1 LATLDPKEGPIM
13 RAHPLPIVFGLVLA
27 AAISVVPAQ
36 GYGSRYGGSDE
47 QGFFLFLDA
56 ALAQPSDTDM
66 VVGEFVTAAGATQTS
81 GRVAP
86 DWGAGLSARVGG
98 GYRWATGGALSVSFW
113 GYDDDE
119 SFAADGPAGGFL
131 NFAIGPATYYDG
143 YPVFNFG
150 IPGSAAFKA
159 KIEASTIDVAFSQTQ
174 ELSDILSMEWSVG
187 LRYASYEDGVTG
199 TYDLCA
205 STGCDAG
212 YGYAPGEVA
221 FAAERTT
228 KSDMFGVRAGVR
240 GKYSISERVAV
251 RSGLALSL
259 LTGDTNSRSG
269 LTPTGT
275 LNALFDS
282 PTSLVADESNRSGRI
297 IDLDVG
303 MEFDL
308 VQDLLRMSLAY
319 EHSVWDG
326 VPRDLARN
334 PPGVLTVLDPRDQVT
349 FSGVRLGLWVRF

>member
-1 LATLDPKEGPIM
+1 M
-13 RAHPLPIVFGLVLA
+13 RTHPLPVMLA
-27 AAISVVPAQ
+27 LALAGAISVVSAQ
-36 GYGSRYGGSDE
+36 GYGSGYGGTDE

-56 ALAQPSDTDM
+56 ALAQPSDTDL
-66 VVGEFVTAAGATQTS
+66 VVGEFTAVADAPQSAGKI
-81 GRVAP
+81 AP
-86 DWGAGLSARVGG
+86 DWGAGLAARLGG

-119 SFAADGPAGGFL
+119 SFAAAGPAGGFL
-131 NFAIGPATYYDG
+131 NFAIGPATYYEG
-143 YPVFNFG
+143 LPVLNFG
-150 IPGSAAFKA
+150 IPGSAAFDA
-159 KIEASTIDVAFSQTQ
+159 KIEASTFDVAFSQTQ

-205 STGCDAG
+205 STGCDGG
-212 YGYAPGEVA
+212 YGYVPGEVT

-240 GKYSISERVAV
+240 GKYAISQRVAV

-259 LTGDTNSRSG
+259 LTGNVDSRSG
-269 LTPTGT
+269 LTPIGT
-275 LNALFDS
+275 LNSQVDP
-282 PTSLVADESNRSGRI
+282 PTTFVADESDRSGRI

-308 VQDLLRMSLAY
+308 VQDLLRMSVAY

-334 PPGVLTVLDPRDQVT
+334 PPGLLTVLDPRDQVT

>member
-1 LATLDPKEGPIM
+1 MRTQRLLTVLAFTT
-13 RAHPLPIVFGLVLA
+13 A

-36 GYGSRYGGSDE
+36 GYASGYGGAEE

-56 ALAQPSDTDM
+56 ALTQPADTDM
-66 VVGEFVTAAGATQTS
+66 VVGETVAASSSTQS
-81 GRVAP
+81 AGKIVP
-86 DWGAGLSARVGG
+86 DWSAGLSGRLGG

-113 GYDDDE
+113 SYDDDA
-119 SFAADGPAGGFL
+119 SLAADGPAGGFL
-131 NFAIGPATYYDG
+131 NFAIGPSTYYDG
-143 YPVFNFG
+143 YPTFNFG

-159 KIEASTIDVAFSQTQ
+159 SIEASTFDVAFSQTQ

-187 LRYASYEDGVTG
+187 LRYAGYEDGVTG

-205 STGCDAG
+205 STGCDGG
-212 YGYAPGEVA
+212 YGYLPGEITY
-221 FAAERTT
+221 AAERTT

-240 GKYSISERVAV
+240 GKYKISERVAV

-259 LTGDTNSRSG
+259 LTGDVTSRSG
-269 LTPTGT
+269 LTPIGT
-275 LNALFDS
+275 LNGSIDPPSRF
-282 PTSLVADESNRSGRI
+282 VADESDRSGRI

-308 VQDLLRMSLAY
+308 VPDLLRMSVAY
-319 EHSVWDG
+319 EHSLWDG